1 MNFPINYCALPFRGM
16 QIECDGEIKSC
27 CLYKPYLGEN
37 IKQYHITN
45 YDHWWNESLTSLR
58 NTVINNEIDPG
69 CSYCLKPDV
78 LPHPMRTG
86 ANQFF
91 SSKPQYTPGESPE
104 WLDIRFGN
112 FCNLKCMMC
121 TPNNSSQIEQEYNNN
136 TAAYNALGIG
146 HNTGWKRFSIE
157 DRAASEENWWDNPDI
172 FDHVVKIA
180 NKAKYVNFSGGEPLM
195 MPQLYDLMDAMD
207 PNCIITFNTNL
218 TRVTARTLASIK
230 RFKNV
235 TLQVSLDGV
244 GAHQEYIRWNSNW
257 EELDRNIRTM
267 CDLPNVR
274 VTFSYLLQHTTI
286 YTWPALWNYLKPFNR
301 EVLIMPVYD
310 DTIGKGV
317 LTHNSAVS
325 SDVEK
330 FAQWVAEN
338 PGPDDQAITHWLSA
352 YQFSEATHREFRD
365 YVGMLDNIRGGNF
378 RATFNP
384 AWD

>member
-1 MNFPINYCALPFRGM
+1 
-16 QIECDGEIKSC
+16 
-27 CLYKPYLGEN
+27 
-37 IKQYHITN
+37 
-45 YDHWWNESLTSLR
+45 
-58 NTVINNEIDPG
+58 
-69 CSYCLKPDV
+69 
-78 LPHPMRTG
+78 
-86 ANQFF
+86 
-91 SSKPQYTPGESPE
+91 
-104 WLDIRFGN
+104 
-112 FCNLKCMMC
+112 MMC

-157 DRAASEENWWDNPDI
+157 DRAASKENWWDNPDI

-365 YVGMLDNIRGGNF
+365 YVGMLDSIRGGNF
-378 RATFNP
+378 RATFDP